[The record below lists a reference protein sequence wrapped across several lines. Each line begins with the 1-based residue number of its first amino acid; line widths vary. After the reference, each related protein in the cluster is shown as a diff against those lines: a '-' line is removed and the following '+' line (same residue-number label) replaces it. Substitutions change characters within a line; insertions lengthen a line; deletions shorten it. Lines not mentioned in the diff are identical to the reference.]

1 MHIDDL
7 LKVSTELGASDLH
20 ITVGRPAMIRLNG
33 HMQQLSGSP
42 MDGQVL
48 DVDKVSILV
57 SQLMKEKFLKKFEE
71 KGEVDFSYSIPGLS
85 RFRVNVFKQRGTPA
99 IVARVIPT
107 KVPDIDQLGL
117 PEVVRN
123 LARKPNGLILVT
135 GPTGS
140 GKSTTLAAMINQI
153 NNEEA
158 GHIITLED
166 PIEFLHRHN
175 KCIVNQ
181 REIGADSD
189 SFASG
194 LRAALRQDPDI
205 ILVGEMRDL
214 ETISTAITAAETG
227 HLVLATLHT
236 SSAAQT
242 IDRIIDVFPPHQQ
255 NQVRI
260 QLSLVLQGIVA
271 QTLIPRADCQGR
283 VVALEI
289 MVANSAVR
297 NLIREGKTP
306 QLQSVIQ
313 SNARMG
319 MQTMDSSLRDLYSR
333 GIINYDEAVKRAVD
347 QESFA
352 RPMRGF

>member
-1 MHIDDL
+1 MHIDEL
-7 LKVSTELGASDLH
+7 LRVSTQLGASDLH
-20 ITVGRPAMIRLNG
+20 ITVGRPPMIRLNG
-33 HMQQLSGSP
+33 RMQQLPCSEECTEV
-42 MDGQVL
+42 MDA
-48 DVDKVSILV
+48 DKVSTLAG
-57 SQLMKEKFLKKFEE
+57 QLMQEKFLKKFEE
-71 KGEVDFSYSIPGLS
+71 KGSIDFSYSIPGLS
-85 RFRVNVFKQRGTPA
+85 RFRVNVFKQRGTMA
-99 IVARVIPT
+99 VVARVIPT
-107 KVPDIDQLGL
+107 KIPELDELGL
-117 PEVVRN
+117 PEIVKT

-153 NNEEA
+153 NREEE

-236 SSAAQT
+236 SSAVQT

-255 NQVRI
+255 NQVRV
-260 QLSLVLQGIVA
+260 QLSLILQGIVA
-271 QTLIPRADCQGR
+271 QTLLPRTDGQGR
-283 VVALEI
+283 VIAVEVL
-289 MVANSAVR
+289 VANSAVR

-306 QLQSVIQ
+306 QLPSVIQ
-313 SNARMG
+313 SGGRQG
-319 MQTMDSSLRDLYSR
+319 MQTMDSSLRDLYMR
-333 GIINYDEAVKRAVD
+333 GIVSYEEAVKRAAD
-347 QESFA
+347 PESLGGS
-352 RPMRGF
+352 MRF

>member
-1 MHIDDL
+1 MHIDEL
-7 LKVSTELGASDLH
+7 LRASTELGASDLH
-20 ITVGRPAMIRLNG
+20 ITVGRPPMIRLNG
-33 HMQQLSGSP
+33 RMQQLIGSSA
-42 MDGQVL
+42 DGIIFDTERVSVL
-48 DVDKVSILV
+48 VN
-57 SQLMKEKFLKKFEE
+57 QLMHEKQQQKYEQI
-71 KGEVDFSYSIPGLS
+71 GEVDFSYSIAGLS

-99 IVARVIPT
+99 MVARVIPT
-107 KVPDIDQLGL
+107 KVPNVDELGL
-117 PEVVRN
+117 PEVVKN
-123 LARKPNGLILVT
+123 LARRPNGLILVT

-140 GKSTTLAAMINQI
+140 GKSTTLAAMIDQI
-153 NNEEA
+153 NHEFE

-181 REIGADSD
+181 REIGADSE

-236 SSAAQT
+236 SSAVQT

-255 NQVRI
+255 NQVKI
-260 QLSLVLQGIVA
+260 QLSLILQGIIA
-271 QTLIPRADCQGR
+271 QTLIPRADGLGR
-283 VVALEI
+283 VIAVETL
-289 MVANSAVR
+289 VANTAAR

-313 SNARMG
+313 SSSRLG

-333 GIINYDEAVKRAVD
+333 GIISYEEAVKRAAD
-347 QESFA
+347 PDSFS
-352 RPMRGF
+352 RPVRGF

>member
-1 MHIDDL
+1 MNIDEL
-7 LKVSTELGASDLH
+7 LRISTQLGASDLH
-20 ITVGRPAMIRLNG
+20 ITIGRPPMIRLNG
-33 HMQQLSGSP
+33 RMQQLFDSNAEEQI
-42 MDGQVL
+42 MDA
-48 DVDKVSILV
+48 DEVSALV
-57 SQLMKEKFLKKFEE
+57 GQLMQEKYIEKFEE
-71 KGEVDFSYSIPGLS
+71 HGEMDFSYSIPGLG
-85 RFRVNVFKQRGTPA
+85 RFRVNVFKQRGTMA

-107 KVPDIDQLGL
+107 KIPGIDQLGL
-117 PEVVRN
+117 PEVVKD
-123 LARKPNGLILVT
+123 LARKHNGLILVT

-140 GKSTTLAAMINQI
+140 GKSTTLAAMIDQI
-153 NNEEA
+153 NHEEE

-166 PIEFLHRHN
+166 PIEFLHKHN

-214 ETISTAITAAETG
+214 ETMSTAITAAETG

-236 SSAAQT
+236 SNAIQT
-242 IDRIIDVFPPHQQ
+242 IDRIIDVYPPHQQ

-260 QLSLVLQGIVA
+260 QLSLILQGIVA
-271 QTLIPRADCQGR
+271 QTLIPRTDGSGR
-283 VVALEI
+283 VIAVEI
-289 MVANSAVR
+289 LVANSAVR

-313 SNARMG
+313 SNGKQG

-333 GIINYDEAVKRAVD
+333 GVISHDEAVKRAVD
-347 QESFA
+347 PDSFI
-352 RPMRGF
+352 RPIGAF